1 MKKLYLVFAILIIAA
16 MSLSACGSAT
26 PAPPPTI
33 PPAPAVEEEAPAAVE
48 EAPAAEEAPV
58 AEEEAPSV
66 EEAPV
71 AEEEAPAEEAAPAEE
86 EAPTAESPTTA
97 EGMPEEAPTVE
108 SPTTA
113 EGMPGDDDF
122 AWDQDYI
129 TEVPPIMMID
139 PYFQIFGQSQ
149 VAVPYYYENAV
160 KLAGHSCGATTGA
173 WTIARKAL
181 EVLYPNGEVP
191 VRGQIAVEAPGAE
204 DEWFVGVFGEVITF
218 ITGASPKTGFI
229 GAEFG
234 QTDNVFV
241 RQNKMVYSEEPTGQ
255 KPPER
260 EWIFTRLDT
269 GAKVGVKFNLA
280 VITPIPTP
288 DRQAMGKKMAAGE
301 ATPEEAADYYE
312 YWNARATFVLENADT
327 LDGFFTVTVYEEA
340 AINTLE
346 ASGVET
352 TPESADDFA
361 WDQDYITEV
370 PPIMMMDPYFEIFGQ
385 SQVPVP
391 YYYEEAV
398 KLAGHSCGAITGAWT
413 ITRKALE
420 VLYPDGEIPVR
431 GQIAVE
437 APGAE
442 DEWFVG
448 VFGDVITFIT
458 GASPHTGFIGAE
470 FGQTDN
476 VFVRQNK
483 MVYSEEPTKQ
493 LPPMREWIFTRL
505 DTGAKV
511 GVKFNLVIIL
521 PIPTPG
527 RVAMGK
533 KMAAGEATPEEA
545 ADYQEYWNDRA
556 VFVLE
561 KADTVDGFFPV
572 TVYE

>member
-1 MKKLYLVFAILIIAA
+1 MKKLYLVFAILIIASMLLPA
-16 MSLSACGSAT
+16 CAPSAPT
-26 PAPPPTI
+26 EPPTI
-33 PPAPAVEEEAPAAVE
+33 SEEM
-48 EAPAAEEAPV
+48 
-58 AEEEAPSV
+58 PSD
-66 EEAPV
+66 ED
-71 AEEEAPAEEAAPAEE
+71 AAPAEE
-86 EAPTAESPTTA
+86 EASI
-97 EGMPEEAPTVE
+97 EEAAPE
-108 SPTTA
+108 P
-113 EGMPGDDDF
+113 EDGF

-181 EVLYPNGEVP
+181 EVLYPDGEIP
-191 VRGQIAVEAPGAE
+191 VRGQISVEAPGAE

-218 ITGASPKTGFI
+218 ITGASPRTGFI

-234 QTDNVFV
+234 QKDNVFV
-241 RQNKMVYSEEPTGQ
+241 RQNKMVYSEEPTETL
-255 KPPER
+255 PPKM

-269 GAKVGVKFNLA
+269 GAKVGVIFNLA
-280 VITPIPTP
+280 VITPVATP
-288 DRQAMGKKMAAGE
+288 ERQELGKKMAAGE
-301 ATPEEAADYYE
+301 ATPEEAEDYYE
-312 YWNARATFVLENADT
+312 YWNDRAKFVLENADT
-327 LDGFFTVTVYEEA
+327 LDGFFTVTIYEEA
-340 AINTLE
+340 PVTTGDAV
-346 ASGVET
+346 VET
-352 TPESADDFA
+352 AATSADNFA

-370 PPIMMMDPYFEIFGQ
+370 PPIMMIDPYFSIFGQ

-448 VFGDVITFIT
+448 VFGYVITFIT
-458 GASPHTGFIGAE
+458 GASPHTGFNGAE
-470 FGQTDN
+470 FGKTDN

-483 MVYSEEPTKQ
+483 MVYTEEPTKQ
-493 LPPMREWIFTRL
+493 LPPMREWVFTRL

-533 KMAAGEATPEEA
+533 TMAAGEATPEEA
-545 ADYQEYWNDRA
+545 EDYYEYWNNRA
-556 VFVLE
+556 IFVLE
-561 KADTVDGFFPV
+561 KADTIDGFFPV
-572 TVYE
+572 TIYDE

>member
-1 MKKLYLVFAILIIAA
+1 MKKIYLVFAILIIAA
-16 MSLSACGSAT
+16 MAVSACT
-26 PAPPPTI
+26 PAATAAPPTL
-33 PPAPAVEEEAPAAVE
+33 PSEADAVEEAPAVEEATPAEEEASVE
-48 EAPAAEEAPV
+48 EAPAAEESAP
-58 AEEEAPSV
+58 EEEAPV

-71 AEEEAPAEEAAPAEE
+71 EEAAPE
-86 EAPTAESPTTA
+86 
-97 EGMPEEAPTVE
+97 PED
-108 SPTTA
+108 
-113 EGMPGDDDF
+113 GF

-149 VAVPYYYENAV
+149 VAVPYTYETAV

-181 EVLYPNGEVP
+181 EVLYPGGEIP
-191 VRGQIAVEAPGAE
+191 VRGQITVEAPGAE
-204 DEWFVGVFGEVITF
+204 DEWFVGVFGEVITY
-218 ITGASPKTGFI
+218 ITGAAPKTGFI

-241 RQNKMVYSEEPTGQ
+241 RQNKMTYPDEPTGTL
-255 KPPER
+255 PPKM
-260 EWIFTRLDT
+260 EWIFTRTDT
-269 GAKVGVKFNLA
+269 GAKVGVVFNLM
-280 VITPIPTP
+280 VVTPLSTP
-288 DRQAMGKKMAAGE
+288 ERQEMGKKMAAGE
-301 ATPEEAADYYE
+301 ATPEEAEDYYE
-312 YWNARATFVLENADT
+312 YWNERALFVLDNADT
-327 LDGFFTVTVYEEA
+327 LDGFFTVTVYEEGTA
-340 AINTLE
+340 TT
-346 ASGVET
+346 ASAVA
-352 TPESADDFA
+352 PASADDFA

-370 PPIMMMDPYFEIFGQ
+370 EPIMMIDPYFSIFGQ

-398 KLAGHSCGAITGAWT
+398 KVAGHSCGAITGAWT

-470 FGQTDN
+470 FGKTDDL
-476 VFVRQNK
+476 FVRRNK
-483 MVYSEEPTKQ
+483 MVYAEEPTGQ
-493 LPPMREWIFTRL
+493 LPPFREWIFTRL
-505 DTGAKV
+505 DTGTKV

-545 ADYQEYWNDRA
+545 ADYYEYWNDRA
-556 VFVLE
+556 IFVLE
-561 KADTVDGFFPV
+561 NADTIDGFFPV
-572 TVYE
+572 TTYE